1 MPQKLTEKA
10 MLVCDKGTAPSTLS
24 VTSQTFSK
32 ANDLL
37 IATEQ
42 DKQAMV
48 NIASFGVCAIT
59 KATCVPA
66 AIAWQ
71 KTTQKDEIN
80 NYKILTEDSTCPCA
94 VGGNISVQQKG
105 HNENHETN

>member
-10 MLVCDKGTAPSTLS
+10 MLVCDKGAAPGMLS

-48 NIASFGVCAIT
+48 NIPSFGVCAIT

-80 NYKILTEDSTCPCA
+80 NFKILTEDSSCPCS
-94 VGGNISVQQKG
+94 VGGKISVQHKG
-105 HNENHETN
+105 HNEQHEAS